1 MAQLLVMERLT
12 TMMINKIGAAIF
24 HYELEF
30 NKAAAS
36 QGLMNPFEEEDAF
49 FREHIKG
56 DHECWGIDLQDLEKL
71 DRAELRK
78 RKTEWIAKRKEYV
91 TQKLF
96 EQFGYDVAAK
106 YAEKDLNRL
115 PCSGADGQCNF
126 NCSIYSQCQQT

>member
-1 MAQLLVMERLT
+1 MVQSLVMERLT
-12 TMMINKIGAAIF
+12 IMMINKIGAAIF

-30 NKAAAS
+30 NKVAAS
-36 QGLMNPFEEEDAF
+36 RGLANPFEEEDAF

-56 DHECWGIDLQDLEKL
+56 DHKCWRLDLQDLEKL
-71 DRAELRK
+71 DRAGLRK

-106 YAEKDLNRL
+106 YAEKDLDRL

-126 NCSIYSQCQQT
+126 SCRVYSQCQQA

>member
-12 TMMINKIGAAIF
+12 INKIGAAIF

-30 NKAAAS
+30 NKVAAS
-36 QGLMNPFEEEDAF
+36 RGLVNPFEEEDAF

-56 DHECWGIDLQDLEKL
+56 DHKYWRLDLQDLEKL
-71 DRAELRK
+71 DRAGLRK

-106 YAEKDLNRL
+106 YAEKNLDRL

-126 NCSIYSQCQQT
+126 SCSIYSQCQQV